1 MAGLWMLLAW
11 VDGAWALDS
20 TFSGASPPGQLLGP
34 PLTTAAVQFGGNW
47 TAGNTSTY
55 RVTVGTNVATR
66 WKRNRIGLSV
76 LADNG
81 RARPDTD
88 GNGRLDAT
96 ERVADPVETAHR
108 QAVELRVDRY
118 VVDTD
123 SVYVLGG
130 GFTDPFAGYD
140 LRANVQAGRSRTFV
154 RRDTASLLGEV
165 GVDAAREDRVPGVMP
180 PVAWVWALRAMV
192 RGGWR
197 FNPAV
202 AAEAQIEALENVASL
217 GDLRVTATAA
227 LTARVSPAFDVR
239 LSTQVLYDA
248 QPVDGFLSLDRV
260 TLASVVAN
268 VR

>member
-1 MAGLWMLLAW
+1 MCSVWVVMAGIRS
-11 VDGAWALDS
+11 AWALDS
-20 TFSGASPPGQLLGP
+20 SFAGASPPGQLLGP
-34 PLTTAAVQFGGNW
+34 PLTTVAVQFGGNW
-47 TAGNTSTY
+47 TDGNTSTY
-55 RVTVGTNVATR
+55 RVTLGTQVATR
-66 WKRNRIGLSV
+66 WKRNRIGVSLLS
-76 LADNG
+76 DNG

-88 GNGRLDAT
+88 GNGRLDVA
-96 ERVADPVETAHR
+96 ERVAEPVATARR
-108 QAVELRVDRY
+108 QAAELRVDRY
-118 VVDTD
+118 VADTD

-154 RRDTASLLGEV
+154 RRDAATLLGEI
-165 GVDAAREDRVPGVMP
+165 GVDAAREDVVPGVEP
-180 PVAWVWALRAMV
+180 AVAWVFAVRAMV
-192 RGGWR
+192 RGGVR

-202 AAEAQIEALENVASL
+202 SADVQAEALENVASL
-217 GDLRVTATAA
+217 GDLRVTGTAA

-248 QPVDGFLSLDRV
+248 RPVAGFLPLDRV